1 MKKLT
6 LYILVALL
14 ALTSCVQKSEYERT
28 LGLLS
33 KVNSLSKDGG
43 STQVGVFSNTSWT
56 VEMEPKVS
64 WASIDRLSGYKSG
77 YLVFDYE
84 INYGRA
90 RRVNLVFKAGDET
103 MSMRMYQS
111 SYIADSDCVLELT
124 VDNDVLNVPAS
135 GTVEEIPFSTNL
147 AYNIDEMYL
156 TLSYPVIPDTPW
168 ITLESIDA
176 EKVVIKV
183 APNDSGKS
191 RLANLKVSHTDAG
204 SADSAEGEGDTV
216 NSNTITVVQPR

>member
-6 LYILVALL
+6 LYIIVAVL
-14 ALTSCVQKSEYERT
+14 ALTSCAQKSEYERT

-33 KVNSLSKDGG
+33 KANSLPAGGG
-43 STQVGVFSNTSWT
+43 STQVGVFSNTDWT

-64 WASIDRLSGYKSG
+64 WASIDRYSGYKSG

-84 INYGRA
+84 VNYGRA

-111 SYIADSDCVLELT
+111 SYIADIDCDLT
-124 VDNDVLNVPAS
+124 LDAEVINAPAS
-135 GTVEEIPFSTNL
+135 GTIEEIPFSTNL
-147 AYNIDEMYL
+147 LYNLDEMYL
-156 TLSYPVIPDTPW
+156 SLSYPVIPETPW

-176 EKVVIKV
+176 EKVVIKI

-204 SADSAEGEGDTV
+204 SVESAEGEGDTV
-216 NSNTITVVQPR
+216 DSNPITIVQSK

>member
-6 LYILVALL
+6 LYIIVAVL
-14 ALTSCVQKSEYERT
+14 ALTSCAQKSEYERT

-33 KVNSLSKDGG
+33 KANSLSKDGG
-43 STQVGVFSNTSWT
+43 STQVGVFSNTDWT

-64 WASIDRLSGYKSG
+64 WASIDRFSGYKSG

-84 INYGRA
+84 VNYGRA

-103 MSMRMYQS
+103 MTMRMYQS
-111 SYIADSDCVLELT
+111 TAIADSACDLT
-124 VDNDVLNVPAS
+124 LDAEVINAPAS
-135 GTVEEIPFSTNL
+135 GTIEEIPFSTNL
-147 AYNIDEMYL
+147 LYNLDEMYL
-156 TLSYPVIPDTPW
+156 SLSYPVIPETPW

-176 EKVVIKV
+176 EKVVIKI
-183 APNDSGKS
+183 APNDSGAS

-204 SADSAEGEGDTV
+204 SVESAEGEGDTV
-216 NSNTITVVQPR
+216 DSNPITIVQSK